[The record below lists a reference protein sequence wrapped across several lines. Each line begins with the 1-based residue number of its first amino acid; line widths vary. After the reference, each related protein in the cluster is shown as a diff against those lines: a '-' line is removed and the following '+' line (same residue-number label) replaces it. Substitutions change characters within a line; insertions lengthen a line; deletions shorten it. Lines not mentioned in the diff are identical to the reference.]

1 MSWNILGI
9 PFTRYPST
17 RLPLGKM
24 FKWKL
29 KGIIMSNTGFIAK
42 RVTKSCQQ
50 KINAASSTVFSLL
63 CPVREAEWLSG
74 WDYELIYSVSGVAE
88 EGCVFTSN
96 QKGEK
101 DTIWL
106 ITKRDEGHKEIEFA
120 RITPESRV
128 AKLNISVADADDG
141 TSLVNITYVFTALNE
156 SGNKFIEALT
166 EAKFNENMKFWENSM
181 NHFIKT
187 GKQLAP

>member
-1 MSWNILGI
+1 
-9 PFTRYPST
+9 
-17 RLPLGKM
+17 M

-29 KGIIMSNTGFIAK
+29 KGIRMKNNTRFIAK
-42 RVTKSCQQ
+42 RITRNYQQ
-50 KINAASSTVFSLL
+50 KINASSSTVFSLL

-88 EGCVFTSN
+88 EGCVFTSS

-106 ITKRDEGHKEIEFA
+106 ITKRDEDKKEIEFV

-128 AKLNISVADADDG
+128 AKLNISVEDADDG

-156 SGNKFIEALT
+156 SGNKFLESLT
-166 EAKFNENMKFWENSM
+166 EDKFNENMKFWEYSM

>member
-1 MSWNILGI
+1 MTLNIIGI
-9 PFTRYPST
+9 PLTRHPS
-17 RLPLGKM
+17 RRSPLDKIL
-24 FKWKL
+24 KWKL
-29 KGIIMSNTGFIAK
+29 KGVCMNNTGFIAK
-42 RVTKSCQQ
+42 RISRSYQQ
-50 KINAASSTVFSLL
+50 KINASSSTVFSLL

-88 EGCVFTSN
+88 EGCVFTSS

-128 AKLNISVADADDG
+128 AKLNIFVEDADDG
-141 TSLVNITYVFTALNE
+141 TSLVNITYVL
-156 SGNKFIEALT
+156 
-166 EAKFNENMKFWENSM
+166 
-181 NHFIKT
+181 
-187 GKQLAP
+187 